1 MEVEVDQRG
10 WAQRPVRGE
19 VREGFSCWARD
30 GLGFRFVAR
39 GWLLTLVEGG
49 FRVSV
54 HQPRLAANMR
64 YHSPAR
70 DLEV

>member
-1 MEVEVDQRG
+1 MDQRG
-10 WAQRPVRGE
+10 WAQRPVRGQ
-19 VREGFSCWARD
+19 VRDGFSCGARG

-39 GWLLTLVEGG
+39 GWLRMLVEVGCL
-49 FRVSV
+49 VSV
-54 HQPRLAANMR
+54 HQPRLATNMR